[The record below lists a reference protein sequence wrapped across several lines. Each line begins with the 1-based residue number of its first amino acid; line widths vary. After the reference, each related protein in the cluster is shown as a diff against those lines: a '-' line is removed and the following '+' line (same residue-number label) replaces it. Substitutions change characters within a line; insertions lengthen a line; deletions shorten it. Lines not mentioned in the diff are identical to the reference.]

1 MARDGGSG
9 FHFCGIAIVVHGGSL
24 SDRAPAANNPGGG
37 RTGPPAREVVEISS
51 DEEEEDDGSSPVAR
65 KLRFDEGG
73 DQGATG
79 GFDLT
84 VGKKKR
90 ESCCGK
96 EEDDCVMLDS
106 DPDGAVAVAEE
117 KGSAGFDGSLDEL
130 LILQRKARLRAG
142 TFLTRAI
149 YVPYCPS
156 YPLLTSS
163 TVACVT
169 VLFAML
175 QLHAFTGAQAIK
187 CGPLPA
193 SHLDQHQVVLYP
205 AMEPHGQQ
213 DIQREVLTLQSD
225 PSFLSGQTVGAL
237 RASPLSRDGRGGD
250 NAHTARATRPHT
262 PYRQELHQRGEDE
275 EYTSEDD
282 EYTSR
287 KAKVCVGN
295 LHYDIVSEDLDEL
308 FGQAGFVEFSE
319 VMYSR
324 QTGQSRGFGFV
335 TMSVKDA
342 DLAVKMFNGFKMH
355 GRRLTVAA
363 LRVARAET
371 PPFRL
376 YVGKLP
382 SQASDSWLEEL
393 FSEHGKVVE
402 ARVVKEHDGWTWR
415 SRGFGFVRMATEE
428 ESYVAIEALDK
439 QMMEGRPLRVEVAK
453 EQLRQRFY

>member
-1 MARDGGSG
+1 MQCYCFVCD
-9 FHFCGIAIVVHGGSL
+9 
-24 SDRAPAANNPGGG
+24 APAPCIYWG
-37 RTGPPAREVVEISS
+37 TGVWT
-51 DEEEEDDGSSPVAR
+51 DDHCHGTDKEMR
-65 KLRFDEGG
+65 WKILR
-73 DQGATG
+73 
-79 GFDLT
+79 
-84 VGKKKR
+84 
-90 ESCCGK
+90 
-96 EEDDCVMLDS
+96 
-106 DPDGAVAVAEE
+106 
-117 KGSAGFDGSLDEL
+117 
-130 LILQRKARLRAG
+130 
-142 TFLTRAI
+142 
-149 YVPYCPS
+149 
-156 YPLLTSS
+156 
-163 TVACVT
+163 
-169 VLFAML
+169 
-175 QLHAFTGAQAIK
+175 QAIK

-193 SHLDQHQVVLYP
+193 SPLDQHQSVLYP
-205 AMEPHGQQ
+205 AMEPHRQQ
-213 DIQREVLTLQSD
+213 DIQRQVSTPQSD
-225 PSFLSGQTVGAL
+225 PSFLSGQTVGAP
-237 RASPLSRDGRGGD
+237 RASPLTRDGRGGD

-282 EYTSR
+282 EYTSQ

-319 VMYSR
+319 FQVMYSR

-439 QMMEGRPLRVEVAK
+439 QVSENFLLQMMEGRPLRVEVAK